1 MPCPARGESST
12 LSSMHACR
20 SKRCKGRCRLIAPQH
35 AWVRYAWQAR
45 VDALWALTR
54 CPDRCKACCMH
65 GLHGAPTY
73 MQVADARGGPDDEQD
88 DRDDGHHG
96 HGDLSPSSCIA
107 GDIRRR
113 CRWFNRL
120 ARVIP
125 LGLIGVGVDVEG
137 LLGLVV
143 HVDILSRGTR
153 AAGNRGNRIENV
165 SRSSCLEDL
174 SRFWPIPGSGRDVP
188 STHPSCPI
196 LREDVSPASLIR
208 LHLLHRLHLLLPA
221 LLGSFRCR

>member
-1 MPCPARGESST
+1 
-12 LSSMHACR
+12 
-20 SKRCKGRCRLIAPQH
+20 
-35 AWVRYAWQAR
+35 
-45 VDALWALTR
+45 
-54 CPDRCKACCMH
+54 MH

-153 AAGNRGNRIENV
+153 AAGNRGNRIEKCRDLPA
-165 SRSSCLEDL
+165 SRISADP
-174 SRFWPIPGSGRDVP
+174 RKRKG
-188 STHPSCPI
+188 CPI
-196 LREDVSPASLIR
+196 NSPIVP
-208 LHLLHRLHLLLPA
+208 HPP
-221 LLGSFRCR
+221 